1 MVGEMNLLKSRRK
14 NMVGEMD
21 LLKSRRKLVTGK
33 KKKTNEPL

>member
-1 MVGEMNLLKSRRK
+1 
-14 NMVGEMD
+14 MVGEMD